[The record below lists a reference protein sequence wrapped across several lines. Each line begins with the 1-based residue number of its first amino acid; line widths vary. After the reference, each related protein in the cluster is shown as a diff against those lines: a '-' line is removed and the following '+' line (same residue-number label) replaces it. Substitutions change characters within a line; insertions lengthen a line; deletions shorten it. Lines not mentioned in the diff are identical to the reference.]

1 MHAAASGWALA
12 RPETPTRTLSKAA
25 EDGDGNVC
33 KTLTLITEDK
43 KGTRICEIN
52 RTFVPSC
59 PQMRL
64 QLLHFHAVFKTRPT
78 FHELTFIVRSG
89 VDAGDNGIS
98 AKIET
103 YSVTYRG
110 TYRGTKVKMCLM
122 KYEDYVASR
131 HWRCRPRLLKV
142 PNIKTTTTTER
153 ILHKVHWAC
162 FH

>member
-12 RPETPTRTLSKAA
+12 RPETPTGTLSKAA

-78 FHELTFIVRSG
+78 FHELTSIVRSG

-103 YSVTYRG
+103 Y
-110 TYRGTKVKMCLM
+110 RGTKVKMCLM
-122 KYEDYVASR
+122 KDALEDYVASR
-131 HWRCRPRLLKV
+131 RCRPRLLKV